1 MSLSLVVNL
10 RLGLLIPRCMQYTKK
25 KARTFVRALL

>member
-1 MSLSLVVNL
+1 MSLSQVVDL
-10 RLGLLIPRCMQYTKK
+10 RLGLLIPRSMQYTK

>member
-1 MSLSLVVNL
+1 MAVRGGFEPRS
-10 RLGLLIPRCMQYTKK
+10 GLLIPPVCAIYEK

>member
-1 MSLSLVVNL
+1 MSLSLVVDL
-10 RLGLLIPRCMQYTKK
+10 RLGLLIPQCVKYAK

>member
-1 MSLSLVVNL
+1 RS
-10 RLGLLIPRCMQYTKK
+10 GLLIPPVCEIYEK